1 MKQKI
6 KQFHTRIKSSISSK
20 DENALLGA
28 GILFFFFAAISA
40 VFNYLYHL
48 FMGRMLG
55 PEDYGILGS
64 LFAIIYIASFSTQTF
79 NLVIAKQVAEFNGKN
94 QLGKVKSLFY
104 AGFKKTVLF
113 GLIGL
118 GVYLLLTPF
127 IADFMNISSYSE
139 IIIVGI
145 TTFFLFLGVLFTG
158 ILNGLQKFVWQNNS
172 GFVSTVLKFVLAIL
186 FVFIGFKINGALTA
200 ILIGTI
206 ATVIIAYIPIKST
219 LKEIKEQP
227 FDSKKVYLYAIPVFF
242 ASMIF
247 IFIITLDQ
255 ILVKHYFSSSDAGI
269 YAAAGMIGKMIW
281 FGSSF
286 LISPLFPKLVSLRS
300 KGKDTSKLFFKVILY
315 TTTLVVLGCLIFY
328 VAPTFIV
335 TLLYGEAYLDS
346 IPLILLFGIS
356 LGIYSII
363 QIFMTYN
370 LAIEKYSFVYV
381 FTIGI
386 IFEILGIFLFH
397 STLMDIIKIVLI
409 TNVFILISFLIIN
422 KDDLLNNFK

>member
-1 MKQKI
+1 
-6 KQFHTRIKSSISSK
+6 
-20 DENALLGA
+20 
-28 GILFFFFAAISA
+28 
-40 VFNYLYHL
+40 
-48 FMGRMLG
+48 
-55 PEDYGILGS
+55 
-64 LFAIIYIASFSTQTF
+64 
-79 NLVIAKQVAEFNGKN
+79 
-94 QLGKVKSLFY
+94 
-104 AGFKKTVLF
+104 
-113 GLIGL
+113 
-118 GVYLLLTPF
+118 
-127 IADFMNISSYSE
+127 
-139 IIIVGI
+139 
-145 TTFFLFLGVLFTG
+145 
-158 ILNGLQKFVWQNNS
+158 
-172 GFVSTVLKFVLAIL
+172 
-186 FVFIGFKINGALTA
+186 
-200 ILIGTI
+200 
-206 ATVIIAYIPIKST
+206 
-219 LKEIKEQP
+219 
-227 FDSKKVYLYAIPVFF
+227 
-242 ASMIF
+242 
-247 IFIITLDQ
+247 
-255 ILVKHYFSSSDAGI
+255 
-269 YAAAGMIGKMIW
+269 MIW

>member
-6 KQFHTRIKSSISSK
+6 KQFHKTIKSSIYSK

-48 FMGRMLG
+48 SMGRMLG

-94 QLGKVKSLFY
+94 QLGKVKSLYY
-104 AGFKKTVLF
+104 AGFKKTILF
-113 GLIGL
+113 GIIGL
-118 GVYLLLTPF
+118 GIYLLLTPT
-127 IADFMNISSYSE
+127 IASFMNIPSYSE

-145 TTFFLFLGVLFTG
+145 ITFFLFIGVLFTG

-172 GFVSTVLKFVLAIL
+172 GFVSTVLKLVLAIL

-206 ATVIIAYIPIKST
+206 ATIVIAYIPIKST
-219 LKEIKEQP
+219 LKNIKEQP

-286 LISPLFPKLVSLRS
+286 LISPLFPKLVSLKS

-315 TTTLVVLGCLIFY
+315 TTTLVVLGCLVFY
-328 VAPTFIV
+328 IAPTFIV

-346 IPLILLFGIS
+346 IPLILMFGIC

-370 LAIEKYSFVYV
+370 LAIEKYSFIYV
-381 FTIGI
+381 FAIGI
-386 IFEILGIFLFH
+386 IFEIAGIYLFH
-397 STLMDIIKIVLI
+397 NTLMDIIKIVLI
-409 TNVFILISFLIIN
+409 TNIFILVSFLIIN
-422 KDDLLNNFK
+422 KNDLLNNIK